1 MAERGR
7 HGANMTRAISIG
19 GVTKTFGAKVAV
31 RDLDLEIPMGRT
43 TAFLGPN
50 GAGKTTTIR
59 MIMSIIFPDRGRIEV
74 LGKTSAVESKDRIGY
89 LPEERGVYRKMRV
102 ASFLEYMARL
112 KGVPRA
118 GLRERVGQ
126 WLERVAL
133 GSVARKKC
141 QELSKGMQQKV
152 QFVAAVIHEPDLII
166 LDEPFSGLDPVN
178 ARLMRRLFHEL
189 RAQGRTVIFSTHVM
203 QHAEELCDHVVMI
216 NRGRKVLDDSL
227 AGIRERFDPRALEV
241 EGVEGVPSQDL
252 AERLRSVPGVGS
264 AEALAGHVRVRWN
277 GDGAREAMAGIA
289 RSEAVRRVEI
299 ARPKL
304 EDIFIDTVIRSGGIE
319 HEGADLSKLRESLR
333 EEGVAGESADA
344 AEVRRG

>member
-1 MAERGR
+1 MAN
-7 HGANMTRAISIG
+7 GASMTQAISIS

-31 RDLDLEIPMGRT
+31 RDLDLEVPLGRT

-59 MIMSIIFPDRGRIEV
+59 MIMSIIFPDRGRIKV
-74 LGKTSAVESKDRIGY
+74 LGRASAVESKDRIGY

-112 KGVPRA
+112 KGVPRR
-118 GLRERVGQ
+118 GLKGRVGQ
-126 WLERVAL
+126 WLDRVAL
-133 GSVARKKC
+133 TSVARKKC

-178 ARLMRRLFHEL
+178 ARLMRQLFHEL
-189 RAQGRTVIFSTHVM
+189 RGQGRTLIFSTHVM

-241 EGVEGVPSQDL
+241 EGVEGVPSREL
-252 AERLRSVPGVGS
+252 AERLRKLPGVGS
-264 AEALAGHVRVRWN
+264 AEAASGHVRVRWS
-277 GDGAREAMAGIA
+277 GAGSRQVMAEIVGA
-289 RSEAVRRVEI
+289 EAVRRVEI

-304 EDIFIDTVIRSGGIE
+304 EDIFIDTVIREGGMD
-319 HEGADLSKLRESLR
+319 HDGADLSRLRASLQD
-333 EEGVAGESADA
+333 EGGTPEGAEAV
-344 AEVRRG
+344 EVRRG